1 MALDKDTLAS
11 NLESMIP
18 IGTEAEGNAN
28 FADAFTD
35 YFYGAEVKAVPV
47 TDGTLTGANSAMKA
61 AMVGINSGGGWGSI
75 VSGISAFWSFLSA
88 NAVTVWVVVPPLASV
103 TPPPGIST
111 LAAALAITGQAN
123 IDGQKNLAD
132 SVAAIAADIHTA
144 TLGGF
149 GVDTTAPTPISN
161 PIT

>member
-11 NLESMIP
+11 NLESMTP
-18 IGTEAEGNAN
+18 VGTEAKGNAN

-47 TDGTLTGANSAMKA
+47 VDGTLAGANSAMKA
-61 AMVGINSGGGWGSI
+61 AMVGINSGGGWGSL
-75 VSGISAFWSFLSA
+75 VAGISAFWSFLSA
-88 NAVTVWVVVPPLASV
+88 NAVIVWVVVPPIASI

-111 LAAALAITGQAN
+111 LAAALAVTGQAN
-123 IDGQKNLAD
+123 IAGQKSLSD
-132 SVAAIAADIHTA
+132 SVAAIAADIHAA
-144 TLGGF
+144 TLGGLA
-149 GVDTTAPTPISN
+149 VDTTAPTPISN